1 MSKGLSSNLKDEVRF
16 LLLVVTFLANLTSL
30 VLGKYLHTEKR
41 DQAFGFMLGNCII
54 IGYI

>member
-1 MSKGLSSNLKDEVRF
+1 MSKGLSSNLKDKVRF

-30 VLGKYLHTEKR
+30 VLGKYLRTEKR
-41 DQAFGFMLGNCII
+41 DQAFGFMLANCII